1 MEKMIQFTGT
11 KTVKACPMTL
21 GEAEKVLNRHIDTS
35 AVERREQTPGYLVE
49 YGEDGDNYRSW
60 SPKEVFERS
69 YRVSETHVD
78 RMYIEKEQ
86 LKERYLKGRE
96 FTFTQMFRKLPEA
109 ERQLLRKQLDTM
121 ESYMYT
127 LTQRIELEEKKA
139 ANMVCHQAMFG
150 SDLVGGKV
158 VKVVGESCDN
168 CPNEPGN
175 CVKLYLVGGGYI
187 CIDEPERPQPGK

>member
-1 MEKMIQFTGT
+1 
-11 KTVKACPMTL
+11 
-21 GEAEKVLNRHIDTS
+21 
-35 AVERREQTPGYLVE
+35 
-49 YGEDGDNYRSW
+49 
-60 SPKEVFERS
+60 
-69 YRVSETHVD
+69 
-78 RMYIEKEQ
+78 MYIEKEQ

-96 FTFTQMFRKLPEA
+96 FTFTQMFRKLPEV

-127 LTQRIELEEKKA
+127 LTQLIDMEEKKA
-139 ANMVCHQAMFG
+139 ANMVHNQAMFG

-158 VKVVGESCDN
+158 VKVDSELCDN

-187 CIDEPERPQPGK
+187 CIDEPERPQSGK